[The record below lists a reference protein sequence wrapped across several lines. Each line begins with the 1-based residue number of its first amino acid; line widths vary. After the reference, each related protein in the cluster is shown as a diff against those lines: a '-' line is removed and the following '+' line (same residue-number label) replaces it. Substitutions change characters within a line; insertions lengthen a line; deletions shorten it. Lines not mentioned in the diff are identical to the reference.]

1 MTAEIICIGS
11 EIISGLVIDV
21 NSGFI
26 SKQLSIIGVETKY
39 ISVINDDPESI
50 LSALDIARYRAELI
64 VVTGGL
70 GPTSDDI
77 TMETVANY
85 FSRDL
90 EINEDIMKKIDE
102 RVSKNKETADNA
114 YKMALVPQN
123 SVIFKNDVGVAP
135 GILIKDDEIILIM
148 LPGVP
153 KEVKSI
159 MSKYVIP
166 YLKETTP
173 KMIIK
178 EKLIKTTGI
187 SESILFEKVRNLDS
201 EPDELSFLPK
211 NTGVDLKIR
220 VVGENEEEVQE
231 RLEKISSVLKERL
244 QEWIYSVNGQEFEE
258 VIGKILIE
266 KGLSI
271 AVAESCTGGLIA
283 NMLTNVPGSSR
294 YFDRGIVTYSN
305 MAKVQELGVK
315 RETLEKFGAV
325 SEEISRE
332 MALGLIEKCDVDVGI
347 STTGIAG
354 PGGGSK
360 EKPLGLVYISTVI
373 KNNILTKKYVFDGN
387 RVQNKENFAI
397 AALIQLYKMLTN
409 ENL

>member
-11 EIISGLVIDV
+11 EIISGLVTDI

-26 SKQLSIIGVETKY
+26 SKQLSTIGVETKY
-39 ISVINDDPESI
+39 ISVVDDDPESI

-64 VVTGGL
+64 IVTGGL

-77 TMETVANY
+77 TMETIANY

-90 EINEDIMKKIDE
+90 EINEDIMRKIDE
-102 RVSKNKETADNA
+102 RVSKSKEAADNA

-123 SVIFKNDVGVAP
+123 SVIFENAVGIAP
-135 GILIKDDEIILIM
+135 GILIKDDDIALIM

-159 MSKYVIP
+159 MLKHIIP
-166 YLKETTP
+166 YLKEITP

-178 EKLIKTTGI
+178 EKVIKTTGI
-187 SESILFEKVRNLDS
+187 SESILFEKVKNLDS
-201 EPDELSFLPK
+201 EPKELSFLPK

-220 VVGENEEEVQE
+220 VVGENEKEAQE
-231 RLEKISSVLKERL
+231 RLEKISNILKERL
-244 QEWIYSVNGQEFEE
+244 QEWIYSINGQEFEE

-266 KGLSI
+266 KGFSI

-283 NMLTNVPGSSR
+283 NMLTNIPGSSQ

-305 MAKVQELGVK
+305 KAKVQELGVK
-315 RETLEKFGAV
+315 METLEKFGAV
-325 SEEISRE
+325 SKEVSRE
-332 MALGLIEKCDVDVGI
+332 MVLGLIEKCNVDVGV

-354 PGGGSK
+354 PGGGSE
-360 EKPLGLVYISTVI
+360 EKPLGLVYISTAI
-373 KNNILTKKYVFDGN
+373 KNNILTKKYVFNGD
-387 RVQNKENFAI
+387 RIQNKENFAI

-409 ENL
+409 KNS